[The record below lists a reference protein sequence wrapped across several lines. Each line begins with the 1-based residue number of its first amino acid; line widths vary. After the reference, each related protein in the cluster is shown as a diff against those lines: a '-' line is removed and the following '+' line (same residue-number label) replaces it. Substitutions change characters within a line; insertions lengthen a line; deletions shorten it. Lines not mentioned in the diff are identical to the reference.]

1 MSVHVYTH
9 VYRAVLYVYVYIYF
23 HRPQG
28 LGLQLSQ
35 AEYIHLET
43 ALGLRHV
50 LGVTTKVHVSA
61 LFTRTFYRLYMP
73 KTLESNDCYLI
84 LRTF

>member
-9 VYRAVLYVYVYIYF
+9 VYRVVLYVYVYIYF

-35 AEYIHLET
+35 AEYISSRNGTRFT
-43 ALGLRHV
+43 ARSRSDNKSSRERTIHSNFLP
-50 LGVTTKVHVSA
+50 A
-61 LFTRTFYRLYMP
+61 LHAKDSR
-73 KTLESNDCYLI
+73 EQ
-84 LRTF
+84 